1 MQVHGELHMYIVSGT
16 GKLALLFGRVLY
28 LFDVA
33 WKMWNEELSSV
44 REMGR
49 STQCAGL
56 RLL

>member
-16 GKLALLFGRVLY
+16 GKLALLFGSVLY

-33 WKMWNEELSSV
+33 WKMWNEELSSA

-49 STQCAGL
+49 STPSA
-56 RLL
+56 